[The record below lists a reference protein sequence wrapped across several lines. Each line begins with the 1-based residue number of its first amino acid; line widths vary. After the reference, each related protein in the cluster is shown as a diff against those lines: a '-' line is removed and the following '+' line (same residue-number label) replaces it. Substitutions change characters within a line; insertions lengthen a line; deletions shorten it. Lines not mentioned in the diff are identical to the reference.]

1 MRLKGTRS
9 LLVILICLTL
19 ASSITYA
26 PTLKSLIGQNS
37 TAMKGQQPPVMIGW
51 GGLRLDSATTTCSSV
66 CYHNSTYAA
75 SNVFPGQNQTD
86 MERLVVRMKTMGL
99 NTIRV
104 SFAPYC
110 TNPAGD
116 QDDSPYSFTDAQN
129 MIKIANYYNFWV
141 VLRYDG
147 NNDISTTTT
156 CWLNYWQP
164 IVQQLGPLYGQIVWE
179 PINEPNAT
187 VTVLSSTYQQWI
199 NMTRKT
205 GDQHFIV
212 IENQCSNKCPYS
224 EVSQGYPIVT
234 DPLGKVLISLH
245 NYMSYVSSSW
255 TITAAMF
262 HAEQDY
268 QAVLKGEQAT
278 GWYALD
284 TEGGPDP
291 QVPTCNGP
299 TGTTS
304 GCPTDDILPGSAGY
318 SNVSMAFIQTLTQ
331 LFDNHSPRINWVWW
345 PGGTWT
351 DTPCAGTYGALQS
364 ADCPAGTGYKGGVG
378 WGNLLNFIPVSG
390 TAPRFPLLAHFT
402 FGSVPVAPSTN
413 ITFNAVAT
421 GGLSPYRL
429 NWSFGDGGTASG
441 SSVNH
446 AYSSVG
452 RYNVTLSVMDWMNR
466 TSTTFQALTV
476 RAQSPDGQGVSGGIC
491 QVLCLFIPLLPT
503 LLAITI
509 GTVYWFTVSGL
520 NLTRSRFSGR
530 LTVCLGE
537 QYGYWKRQN

>member
-1 MRLKGTRS
+1 
-9 LLVILICLTL
+9 
-19 ASSITYA
+19 
-26 PTLKSLIGQNS
+26 
-37 TAMKGQQPPVMIGW
+37 
-51 GGLRLDSATTTCSSV
+51 
-66 CYHNSTYAA
+66 
-75 SNVFPGQNQTD
+75 
-86 MERLVVRMKTMGL
+86 
-99 NTIRV
+99 
-104 SFAPYC
+104 
-110 TNPAGD
+110 
-116 QDDSPYSFTDAQN
+116 
-129 MIKIANYYNFWV
+129 
-141 VLRYDG
+141 
-147 NNDISTTTT
+147 
-156 CWLNYWQP
+156 
-164 IVQQLGPLYGQIVWE
+164 
-179 PINEPNAT
+179 
-187 VTVLSSTYQQWI
+187 
-199 NMTRKT
+199 
-205 GDQHFIV
+205 
-212 IENQCSNKCPYS
+212 
-224 EVSQGYPIVT
+224 
-234 DPLGKVLISLH
+234 
-245 NYMSYVSSSW
+245 
-255 TITAAMF
+255 MF